1 MKVFF
6 VAPEANLYV
15 KTGGL
20 GDVTGTLPKYL
31 QDLGVEV
38 SLILPF
44 YKIIKEKK
52 LPLNRVFSSTLSLN
66 GKNFF
71 YSVYKNND
79 NSEFDTYFIEN
90 DELFFRDGIYS
101 KKGIEIT
108 I

>member
-6 VAPEANLYV
+6 VAPEATPYV

-31 QDLGVEV
+31 KDLGVEV

-52 LPLNRVFSSTLSLN
+52 LHLNKVFSSTLSLN
-66 GKNFF
+66 GKFF
-71 YSVYKNND
+71 
-79 NSEFDTYFIEN
+79 
-90 DELFFRDGIYS
+90 LFRLQ
-101 KKGIEIT
+101 K
-108 I
+108 

>member
-1 MKVFF
+1 MKIFF
-6 VAPEANLYV
+6 VASEATPYV

-31 QDLGVEV
+31 KDLGVEI

-52 LPLNRVFSSTLSLN
+52 FHLNRVFSSTLSLN

-71 YSVYKNND
+71 YSIYRFISTIPVY
-79 NSEFDTYFIEN
+79 
-90 DELFFRDGIYS
+90 
-101 KKGIEIT
+101 
-108 I
+108 